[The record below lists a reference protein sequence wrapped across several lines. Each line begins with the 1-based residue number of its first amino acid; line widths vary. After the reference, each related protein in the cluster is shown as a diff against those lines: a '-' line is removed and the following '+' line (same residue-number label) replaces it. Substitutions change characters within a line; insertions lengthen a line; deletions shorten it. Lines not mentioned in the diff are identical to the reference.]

1 MKERFNDMDD
11 KSRDAAKNIRIAF
24 DDSAWDKMEALLNEE
39 DKKPV
44 APIISNSLT
53 AGKDDNKNSR
63 WVLLFLVFFLTGAA
77 ILFIKNNNTLK
88 NKTLPLVNTGD
99 KVLDKKAREINQES
113 MTDTRIKKEQ
123 LINRYLRQQQSTK
136 NKTGNENFKQ
146 KETIDNKTT
155 LSL

>member
-1 MKERFNDMDD
+1 MKERFNDIDD
-11 KSRDAAKNIRIAF
+11 KSRDAAQNIRIAF
-24 DDSAWDKMEALLNEE
+24 DDNAWDKMEALLNEE

-44 APIISNSLT
+44 APISNTLT
-53 AGKDDNKNSR
+53 AGKDGNKKR
-63 WVLLFLVFFLTGAA
+63 MWVLLFLVFFVTGAA

-88 NKTLPLVNTGD
+88 NKTLPLVNAKD